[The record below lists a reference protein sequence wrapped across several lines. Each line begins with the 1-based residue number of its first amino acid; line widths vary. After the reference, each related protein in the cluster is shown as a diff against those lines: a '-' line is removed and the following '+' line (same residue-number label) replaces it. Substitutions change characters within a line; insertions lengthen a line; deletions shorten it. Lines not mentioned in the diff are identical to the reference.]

1 MEIPSA
7 LLRSARFSAPAVFA
21 KTTLRLLLAATLSG
35 ASLSVVPAARAA
47 LFQARDVKGESFIL
61 VAAPIGDGSSAQL
74 NIYEQVRDRRPCF
87 SREGTAPTV
96 VKPLLVTFDFTGIC
110 SRYIDSNG
118 YSVRVGTTDYGPA
131 MRLSVVREVNDTQ
144 LVARSPEGLS
154 AVIARS
160 GGSAPG
166 FVELKLEPGWRIMRR
181 HFGPRALGH
190 VYLYRDSWPQ

>member
-35 ASLSVVPAARAA
+35 ASLTVVPAARAA

-118 YSVRVGTTDYGPA
+118 YSVRVGTTD
-131 MRLSVVREVNDTQ
+131 
-144 LVARSPEGLS
+144 
-154 AVIARS
+154 
-160 GGSAPG
+160 
-166 FVELKLEPGWRIMRR
+166 
-181 HFGPRALGH
+181 
-190 VYLYRDSWPQ
+190 

>member
-1 MEIPSA
+1 METPAA
-7 LLRSARFSAPAVFA
+7 LLRSARFSTPAVFA
-21 KTTLRLLLAATLSG
+21 KTSLRLLLTAVLSG
-35 ASLSVVPAARAA
+35 ATLTVLPPARAA
-47 LFQARDVKGESFIL
+47 LFQAREVRGESFIL

-74 NIYEQVRDRRPCF
+74 NIYEQVRERRPCF

-118 YSVRVGTTDYGPA
+118 YSVRVGNTDYGPS
-131 MRLSVVREVNDTQ
+131 MRLSVMREGNDTQ

-166 FVELKLEPGWRIMRR
+166 FLELKLEPGWRIMRR

-190 VYLYRDSWPQ
+190 VYIYRDSWPQ